1 MFGAPWHCVLKGTC
15 RMVQGRARFGTS
27 PALAVFSHSEPA
39 WYLPHHITTVLP
51 LALTFLTAGGWL
63 WARFHA
69 GGLPT
74 IRVTVLWTA
83 LVLGYD

>member
-1 MFGAPWHCVLKGTC
+1 
-15 RMVQGRARFGTS
+15 MVQDRARFGTS

-39 WYLPHHITTVLP
+39 WPGTYYHMYYNFVLP